1 MVSFV
6 RVIDSYFGR
15 VSEQVQPLYEHL
27 FEELVFGEYVQCVV
41 NVTAFVFVWVAR
53 VDDYVLVDLVV
64 EFAV

>member
-1 MVSFV
+1 M
-6 RVIDSYFGR
+6 IDSYFGR

-27 FEELVFGEYVQCVV
+27 FKELVFGKYVQCVV